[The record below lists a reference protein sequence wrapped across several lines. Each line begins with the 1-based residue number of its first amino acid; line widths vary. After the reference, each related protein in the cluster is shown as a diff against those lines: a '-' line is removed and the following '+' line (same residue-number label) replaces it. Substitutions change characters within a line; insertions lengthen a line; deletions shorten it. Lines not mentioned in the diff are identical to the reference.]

1 LFTAGSLMATIG
13 RELVGHLLRGLYLA
27 GDTLVRRKV
36 HDHLTEMNSTRVES
50 DVVNRVQESGGQLEV
65 EIRKLLNEVSRIA
78 EQALDHARTARS
90 QGASAL
96 EAAMVR
102 LDAVERSI
110 RRLQMQKET
119 DTAERNA

>member
-1 LFTAGSLMATIG
+1 MATIG

-36 HDHLTEMNSTRVES
+36 HDHLMEMNSTRVQS

-78 EQALDHARTARS
+78 ERALDHARTARS
-90 QGASAL
+90 QGASAV

-110 RRLQMQKET
+110 RRLQMQRKT